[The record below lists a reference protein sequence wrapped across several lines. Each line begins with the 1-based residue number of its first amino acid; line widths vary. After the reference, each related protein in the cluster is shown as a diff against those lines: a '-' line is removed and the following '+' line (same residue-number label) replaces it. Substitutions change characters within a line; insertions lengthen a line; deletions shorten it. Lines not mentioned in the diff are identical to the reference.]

1 MALTILQNPAT
12 ASLAQSPIIF
22 SVTSSTDVTNS
33 GFQYVVDLYYWTG
46 SEASSGSAKYTLTK
60 FPNSSNVGIFDF
72 SKILNSTLTQPAIAN
87 KSNVSFYKGDFY
99 TQWLSGSTYV
109 TGSSHTISSV
119 FKAVDGYAVFQEP
132 INQQIQS
139 KSPHWP
145 VMSDGPVSQSAL
157 LQNGGSGSV
166 YTGVTGGTQPTK
178 VIYSGST
185 GNGSVAV
192 STTTDTTG
200 QIAQFPMFP
209 SSPSFPISTSGL
221 EWYTIQAASATTKLG
236 TPIYLSVDC
245 IQKYPNVR
253 VQFKNRFGQF
263 DFINLYGA
271 SQNTFNV
278 DRKSYQP
285 QIGSWESSTLSYQSY
300 DSQNLPYVVNA
311 KQSLIANTQFLP
323 EAEND
328 IIKELLSSDE
338 IYWIYNEST
347 GAVRPIAI
355 TSSNI
360 TFKTGVVD
368 KLIQYSFTF
377 DYGQN
382 YKLII

>member
-22 SVTSSTDVTNS
+22 SVTSSTDVANS

-72 SKILNSTLTQPAIAN
+72 SKILNSTLTQLAIAN

-377 DYGQN
+377 DWAQN

>member
-22 SVTSSTDVTNS
+22 SVTSSTDVANS

-72 SKILNSTLTQPAIAN
+72 SKILNSTLTQLAIAN